1 MVKWISL
8 GEINKYLFFP
18 FVGGMI
24 TLSFSEF
31 LGRIDTNFKKHPF
44 IRGIN
49 SGFGM
54 SLSII
59 PFLIIKFRSK
69 AINKDYSK
77 NIVVYENVKKE
88 EKKKLLKGK
97 YLLLL
102 TCAILDFIQ
111 KELSFSIIH
120 DSENNVWI
128 FDLLFFVIFSKFILN
143 EKFYRHQ
150 YLSLLLMMIIL
161 IISIAVY
168 DYNKIKEKI
177 ADFFLVLYI
186 EFVYSVNH
194 VLNKYVM
201 ETKFC
206 TPYEVSFYQGLFCL
220 IMNIILLCIFSN
232 VEISKNSGVL
242 KVFNHQTYDG
252 KIFIDNF
259 KYYID
264 GFDTTEFFAFFLNSI
279 YRVTY
284 NLFSLLTIKHFTP
297 AHVIIILFLVD
308 IDYFVETTVK
318 GNYVSTPL
326 IFIIL
331 FFLILVFTELIELNF
346 LGISKNTK
354 KNIKERA
361 IKEENNSN
369 TRADSFNNKIIE
381 IEDGLLIELPVNEKE

>member
-1 MVKWISL
+1 
-8 GEINKYLFFP
+8 
-18 FVGGMI
+18 
-24 TLSFSEF
+24 
-31 LGRIDTNFKKHPF
+31 
-44 IRGIN
+44 
-49 SGFGM
+49 
-54 SLSII
+54 
-59 PFLIIKFRSK
+59 
-69 AINKDYSK
+69 
-77 NIVVYENVKKE
+77 
-88 EKKKLLKGK
+88 
-97 YLLLL
+97 
-102 TCAILDFIQ
+102 
-111 KELSFSIIH
+111 
-120 DSENNVWI
+120 
-128 FDLLFFVIFSKFILN
+128 
-143 EKFYRHQ
+143 
-150 YLSLLLMMIIL
+150 MMIIL

-220 IMNIILLCIFSN
+220 IMNIILLSIFSN